1 MNEAYLTEIKGYLDR
16 EGRLTQFP
24 TKRRKKIIALCYLAD
39 RIPVGQTYSER
50 DFNALLNTLHTFDD
64 PATLR
69 RELFDHYLIDRDKE
83 GRSYRLSPERPDAET
98 LIEKYCGGQK

>member
-1 MNEAYLTEIKGYLDR
+1 MDTAYLSEIRGYLDR

-24 TKRRKKIIALCYLAD
+24 TKRRKKIIALCFLAE

-50 DFNALLNTLHTFDD
+50 DFNALLNTLHTFGD

-69 RELFDHYLIDRDKE
+69 RELYDFCQINRNPDGSGYALNPDRP
-83 GRSYRLSPERPDAET
+83 SAEA
-98 LIEKYCGGQK
+98 LIERYCR